1 MSIIPDH
8 IIDQV
13 QDRVDIVEVVG
24 SYIPLKKAGRNYR
37 APCPF
42 HHEKT
47 PSFMVSPEK
56 QIFHCFGCGAGGN
69 VFGFLMK
76 YERLEFPE
84 AVRSLAQK
92 AGVTIPSFKKESAK
106 EASVTNLLYAAN
118 ELATGLFQRNF
129 KEDKNGRQAY
139 DYLIRRGLT
148 QEMIKTFK
156 LGFASYGRENLL
168 SFAKQKGV
176 SPEILE
182 KTGLAIARQGGG
194 HFDRFRNRI
203 MFPIID
209 MKSRILGF
217 GGRVFLKEDEG
228 PKYMNSPET
237 SIYNKRRHLYGL
249 NFTWKY
255 IRDENQ
261 IIIVEGYLDLIIPLQ
276 YGVKNIVASLGTSLT
291 QEQIRFLRRYTKNAV
306 VIFDPDKAGELAT
319 LRSLDLL
326 LEEGLNVGV
335 VRLPQGFDPDSF
347 VKKYGPEEFRQRI
360 KDAKNLFDY
369 KMSVLLS
376 KYNKTV
382 LEDKAKIVGEM
393 LPIISKVPNA
403 VLKAGYIKNLAGA
416 LLIDEEAV
424 KQELKKVRSDYPA
437 ARTKESKIEVKTE
450 TQTKKFRQSEKIL
463 AGILIDDNK
472 CIKLVREKL
481 CLEEFQD
488 PVVRKIM
495 DVLFKC
501 SDQSKRVTPGKLINY
516 LEDTEAHSFI
526 PELVDTIEAVMDRQ
540 KTLDDC
546 IVRIKRDNLKGKLNR
561 LQVEI
566 ALAQGR
572 DDEERIN
579 KLIAEC
585 NDLVRSI
592 RTYEGKTKE
601 TLQES

>member
-92 AGVTIPSFKKESAK
+92 AGVVVPSERRESAQ
-106 EASVTNLLYAAN
+106 EASATSLLYAAN
-118 ELATGLFQRNF
+118 ELATGFFQRNF

-139 DYLIRRGLT
+139 DYLIKRGLT
-148 QEMIKTFK
+148 QEMISAFK
-156 LGFASYGRENLL
+156 LGFTSSGRENLL
-168 SFAKQKGV
+168 SFARQKGV

-182 KTGLAIARQGGG
+182 KTGLAIARQSGGY
-194 HFDRFRNRI
+194 FDRFRNRI

-209 MKSRILGF
+209 MKLRILGF
-217 GGRVFLKEDEG
+217 GGRVFLKEDES

-249 NFTWKY
+249 NFTWKH
-255 IRDENQ
+255 IRDEDQ
-261 IIIVEGYLDLIIPLQ
+261 VIIVEGYLDLIIPLQ

-326 LEEGLNVGV
+326 LEEGLSVGV

-347 VKKYGPEEFRQRI
+347 VKKHGPEEFKKRI
-360 KDAKNLFDY
+360 SDAKNLFDY

-376 KYNKTV
+376 KYDKTV
-382 LEDKAKIVGEM
+382 LEDKAKIVEEM

-403 VLKAGYIKNLAGA
+403 VLKAGYIKNLSDA
-416 LLIDEEAV
+416 LLIEEDAIW
-424 KQELKKVRSDYPA
+424 QELKKIRPDYPTT
-437 ARTKESKIEVKTE
+437 RTKENKGQIKVE
-450 TQTKKFRQSEKIL
+450 TRSKKFRQSEKIL
-463 AGILIDDNK
+463 AGILMDDNK

-488 PVVRKIM
+488 PLIRKIM
-495 DVLFKC
+495 GVLFKC
-501 SDQSKRVTPGKLINY
+501 SDQSKKVTPGTLINY
-516 LEDTEAHSFI
+516 LEDSEAHSFI
-526 PELVDTIEAVMDRQ
+526 PEFVDTIEAVIDRQ

-546 IVRIKRDNLKGKLNR
+546 IIRIKQDNLKEKLNR

-566 ALAQGR
+566 ALAQNR

-585 NDLVRSI
+585 SGLVRSI
-592 RTYEGKTKE
+592 KAYEGKTKE
-601 TLQES
+601 TLQKI